1 MQRKASSKKRDGNL
15 PWFST
20 LPRSLKRLVMVIA
33 DAFTIT
39 LAFWSGFALRLSDWW
54 PSKYL
59 DGSGLLFLILPLLG
73 ILLFH
78 FLGLY
83 RVVVRFMNFS
93 LLFTIAFG
101 STILVFICFLLGTV
115 LSTEPFPRSIPLIF
129 GLVLWICIVTTRLI
143 FLGYHHWILS
153 KNKNQKRVIIYGADP
168 AGWDLFDSLKH
179 SGEFAVKA
187 FVDDSKSL
195 INTSLSGIRVYPSSA
210 IGGLIEELKVELILL
225 ALPKASKREK
235 LEILRRLTDYPVQI
249 KIIPSLSASIYGNS
263 FDDFKEVSIDDLLG
277 RAIITPLPD
286 LMSTSIRG
294 KVVCI
299 TGAGGSIGS
308 EIARHCIINDA
319 SLLVLIESSELALY
333 KLERQLV
340 TDKKQFNKRCD
351 LKLILGSVTNQKLMK
366 QLVEQYCVKTIYHA
380 AAYKHVPLV
389 EANPFSGVTNN
400 VFGTSVMAQAAVE
413 GSVER
418 FVFISTDKA
427 VRPTNVMGATKR
439 IAELVIQNLADKK
452 NQKTIFSI
460 VRFGNVLGSSGSVV
474 PLFREQVASGGPV
487 TVTHKDVTRFFMTIE
502 EATSLVLQAG
512 SLAKGGEVF
521 LLDMGQPITI
531 SQLAKTMIHLSGRT
545 VRSAENPDG
554 DIEIQYSGL
563 RSGEKLYEE
572 LLIGNNSKTTVHP
585 KIFSAL
591 EAKLKNEEM
600 KFTLEALHKASKAGD
615 LKALTKTLKLAVK
628 GYDPKN

>member
-1 MQRKASSKKRDGNL
+1 MERKANLKKRDGNL
-15 PWFST
+15 SWFLT

-33 DAFTIT
+33 DAFTIAIA
-39 LAFWSGFALRLSDWW
+39 LWSGFALRLSDWW

-73 ILLFH
+73 IVLFH

-101 STILVFICFLLGTV
+101 SGILVFICFLLGMF

-129 GLVLWICIVTTRLI
+129 GLVLWIYLVTTRLV

-168 AGWDLFDSLKH
+168 AGWELFDSLKH

-195 INTSLSGIRVYPSSA
+195 INTSLSGIRVYPPSA
-210 IGGLIEELKVELILL
+210 IGELIEDLRVELVLL

-249 KIIPSLSASIYGNS
+249 RIIPSLSASVYGNS
-263 FDDFKEVSIDDLLG
+263 SDDFKEVSIDDLLG
-277 RAIITPLPD
+277 RAAITPLPD
-286 LMSTSIRG
+286 LMSTSITD

-333 KLERQLV
+333 KLERQLL

-400 VFGTSVMAQAAVE
+400 VFGTSIMAQAAVE
-413 GSVER
+413 GGVER

-439 IAELVIQNLADKK
+439 MAELVIQNLADKK
-452 NQKTIFSI
+452 NQRTIFSI

-474 PLFREQVASGGPV
+474 PLFREQIAGGGPV
-487 TVTHKDVTRFFMTIE
+487 TVTHRDVTRFFMTIE

-572 LLIGNNSKTTVHP
+572 LLIGNNSKSTVHP

-591 EAKLKNEEM
+591 EAKLKNEEI
-600 KFTLEALHKASKAGD
+600 KFMLGSLHKALKAGD